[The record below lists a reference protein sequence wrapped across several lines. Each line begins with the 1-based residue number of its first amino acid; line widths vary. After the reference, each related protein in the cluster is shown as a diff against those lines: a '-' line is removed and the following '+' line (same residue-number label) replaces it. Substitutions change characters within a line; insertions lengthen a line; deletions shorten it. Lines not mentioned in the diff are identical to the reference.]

1 MRHLPAMGKEQQADL
16 GVIGGS
22 GLYDLDVLQN
32 VQTIRLETPFGKPSD
47 EFLLGTLSGVR
58 VAFLPRHGKGHR
70 ISPSELNFRANI
82 HAMKQLGV
90 KRLLS
95 VGAVGSLREEIP
107 PGDLVVPDQFLDRTF
122 HREATFFD
130 RGVVAHV
137 QFGDPVCAILAAAV
151 VASAQTTGAKVH
163 EGGTYICMEG
173 PQFSTRAESNL
184 YRSWGASII
193 GMTNL
198 QEAKLAREAEMC
210 FSTLALSTDYDCW
223 HEEEEDVDVAAIVA
237 VIQANA
243 ARAAQTIAGLA
254 GRLPTGACACH
265 SSLAGAILTDP
276 ATVSTEARERLA
288 LIAGAYLEKE

>member
-1 MRHLPAMGKEQQADL
+1 MRHLPAMEKQQKAEL

-22 GLYDLDVLQN
+22 GLYDLDVLEN
-32 VQTIRLETPFGKPSD
+32 VETVRLETPFGDPSD

-70 ISPSELNFRANI
+70 ISPTELNFRGNI

-90 KRLLS
+90 RRLLS

-122 HREATFFD
+122 HRGATFFD

-137 QFGDPVCAILAAAV
+137 QFGDPVCATLAAAV
-151 VASAQTTGAKVH
+151 AASAKTTDAKVH
-163 EGGTYICMEG
+163 EGGTYVCMEG

-243 ARAAQTIAGLA
+243 ARAAETIASLA
-254 GRLPTGACACH
+254 GRMPKGDCACH
-265 SSLAGAILTDP
+265 SSLAGAILTDVS
-276 ATVSTEARERLA
+276 TVSAEARERLA
-288 LIAGAYLEKE
+288 LIAGAYLESA